1 MVEFQ
6 PVSYNT
12 DERMKVL
19 KQEIENAKKYN
30 QYLKKE
36 SESNSKKGESIV
48 LININFSNIM
58 MSLNRSPIKLLK
70 LRRQFKIS

>member
-1 MVEFQ
+1 
-6 PVSYNT
+6 
-12 DERMKVL
+12 MKVL

-48 LININFSNIM
+48 NYSY
-58 MSLNRSPIKLLK
+58 
-70 LRRQFKIS
+70 

>member
-1 MVEFQ
+1 
-6 PVSYNT
+6 
-12 DERMKVL
+12 MKVL

-48 LININFSNIM
+48 IYRKYLVILWWTQTNKWLSCRNQEGYIRQVKKNKGT
-58 MSLNRSPIKLLK
+58 RSWEK
-70 LRRQFKIS
+70 